1 MWPYQEHSGEITLDI
16 EDAGLSLL
24 FGHVLKLQKRK
35 GEMSGC
41 GLDLRSVMIN
51 YQGEHRIQ
59 KSKDPLLK
67 LGCGASNLGVLLR
80 KSL

>member
-1 MWPYQEHSGEITLDI
+1 
-16 EDAGLSLL
+16 
-24 FGHVLKLQKRK
+24 
-35 GEMSGC
+35 MSGC